1 MDLARI
7 EEERAGVPSSLIDF
21 IGNTPLIKFNDIG
34 SGLLTNFYAKL
45 EYFNPSASIK
55 DRVARHIIEDAENKG
70 MLKPGQLIVEST
82 SGNMGLSFAMIS
94 AVKGYNCI
102 FALPETISSEK
113 IKALKLF
120 GAEVVLT
127 PRGLP
132 PSDEKSCYKVAQ
144 KIAREKG
151 GLYINQYFNS
161 LNPEAHYCT
170 TGPEIWN
177 QTEGMVDIVFCG
189 IGTGG
194 TISGVG
200 KYLKEKKPG
209 IKIIGVEPEG
219 SIFRE
224 YYKEGVIDQAG
235 HFEVEGIGK
244 NFIPGV
250 LDFDYIDDVVQISDE
265 HSFRTVNDLINK
277 EGVFAGGSGGA
288 VVGAALDNATSL
300 IRDQLVVTILP
311 DTGLKYLSK
320 LAEQ

>member
-7 EEERAGVPSSLIDF
+7 EEERAELQSSILDHV
-21 IGNTPLIKFNDIG
+21 GNTPLIKLNRINVGFIQD
-34 SGLLTNFYAKL
+34 FYAKL
-45 EYFNPSASIK
+45 EFFNPSGSIK
-55 DRVARHIIEDAENKG
+55 DRVAKYIVEDAERKG

-82 SGNMGLSFAMIS
+82 SGNMGLSFALIA
-94 AVKGYNCI
+94 AVRGYKCI
-102 FALPETISSEK
+102 FALPETISKEK
-113 IKALKLF
+113 IRTLKLF

-127 PRGLP
+127 PKGLP

-161 LNPEAHYCT
+161 LNSEAHYYS
-170 TGPEIWN
+170 TGPEIWG
-177 QTEGMVDIVFCG
+177 QTQGMVDAVFCG

-209 IKIIGVEPEG
+209 VKIIGVEPIGSVFKKYFSDGVVAEEG
-219 SIFRE
+219 S
-224 YYKEGVIDQAG
+224 
-235 HFEVEGIGK
+235 FEVEGIGK

-250 LDFDYIDDVVQISDE
+250 LDFDYIDDVVQISDNQ
-265 HSFRTVNDLINK
+265 SFQTVDDLIHK
-277 EGVFAGGSGGA
+277 EGVFAGGSSGA
-288 VVGAALDNATSL
+288 VVGAALNYSKSFKSGK
-300 IRDQLVVTILP
+300 LVVTILP

-320 LAEQ
+320 FTV